1 MTHRFLSP
9 AAAEAFAGVTPEQVR
24 EDLARFDA
32 GDWLGPRPVWVE
44 RIAADRWD
52 DESTPGPARQ
62 IIINQALRFLADQA
76 ATVVDSEGR
85 ACRLQPV
92 DDWQAIYVDGEI
104 IPPAAEWRAGERLD
118 VMVLVPVEEG
128 E

>member
-1 MTHRFLSP
+1 MHRFLSP

-24 EDLARFDA
+24 ADLEHLDQTGIWPNGRLPS
-32 GDWLGPRPVWVE
+32 WLGRLDRLAGPRLATSQAE
-44 RIAADRWD
+44 D
-52 DESTPGPARQ
+52 
-62 IIINQALRFLADQA
+62 QALRFLVDRA

-85 ACRLQPV
+85 ACRMEHLAGAY
-92 DDWQAIYVDGEI
+92 DLL
-104 IPPAAEWRAGERLD
+104 IPEFGRPAGERLD